1 MPPAIV
7 RGGGDLVFSD
17 NPEYLAAT
25 TADSLGHTHG
35 EFIEGVL
42 YKQTSQST
50 LLPGSG
56 PLTSNGTFRLYMNHE
71 NRTTVPKRLYYV
83 ITNPSTVD
91 SVDVSMGNFGIA
103 HKPGDPVVAG
113 QRALE
118 QYLGG
123 AVASAI
129 PPPSLPPNQPCAG
142 SALFTTI
149 PHGMTCVFF
158 VYELSQPTVTNE
170 GTYPDVVNFIADIT
184 TTGPVQVGVVAVNG
198 APNNYSNFEV
208 LPLNYEFNNT
218 IGLTYQTDQLV
229 NLTEKGHVHGTF
241 PYNHVQVRIPYAVAN
256 ADRYGWRLGDNTPSS
271 PEYAV
276 SRDAIPSLNI
286 GNFGV
291 QYVVSIVPSGAQ
303 SGMATQVLIEPRGA
317 RPRTDSTTGNAV
329 AAEVTTSSIASPFAV
344 PCNGKITDPNTGA
357 GVGFVLGNDTFV
369 LNLIPPAGD
378 TMPIAVVLGPAYVKN
393 TATATAPSGATS
405 SSSLVLQLPDPNA
418 GIALCAPAD

>member
-1 MPPAIV
+1 
-7 RGGGDLVFSD
+7 
-17 NPEYLAAT
+17 
-25 TADSLGHTHG
+25 
-35 EFIEGVL
+35 
-42 YKQTSQST
+42 
-50 LLPGSG
+50 
-56 PLTSNGTFRLYMNHE
+56 
-71 NRTTVPKRLYYV
+71 
-83 ITNPSTVD
+83 
-91 SVDVSMGNFGIA
+91 
-103 HKPGDPVVAG
+103 
-113 QRALE
+113 
-118 QYLGG
+118 
-123 AVASAI
+123 
-129 PPPSLPPNQPCAG
+129 
-142 SALFTTI
+142 
-149 PHGMTCVFF
+149 
-158 VYELSQPTVTNE
+158 
-170 GTYPDVVNFIADIT
+170 
-184 TTGPVQVGVVAVNG
+184 
-198 APNNYSNFEV
+198 V